1 MNYLYN
7 YILYAI
13 KNIYNMFVNYYQND
27 IINLADFDI
36 YINKINE
43 KYIYNNALNI
53 INKILILII
62 IN

>member
-1 MNYLYN
+1 
-7 YILYAI
+7 
-13 KNIYNMFVNYYQND
+13 MFVNYYQND

-43 KYIYNNALNI
+43 KYNYNIVLNI
-53 INKILILII
+53 INKILILIK